1 MTAGLE
7 LRVSEGGARVAFE
20 GPLDKDTVPEVQDA
34 LLALA
39 KKGGA
44 WDFDLSGVTRVDSA
58 GVAFMGTLDAA
69 RRRAGGALRFSALSA
84 NARDAF
90 EVFRLADAP
99 APSAAKG
106 GGYLRRLGGAGYDV
120 VDGLRA
126 FLQLTADTVIW
137 SLGGAARTRRVR
149 KGAMTLEAVR
159 MGVDA
164 LPIVALIALLIGVVL
179 ALQSAYQLR
188 QFGGAIYVANLIA
201 VSMTRE
207 MGPLI
212 TAIILAGRSGAA
224 IAAEVATMN
233 VSEEMSALQVMGL
246 EPVRYV
252 VVPKFQ
258 ALTVSMPALTIYAN
272 VVGILGGAMVAWA
285 YLDIGPLIYLRQSW
299 GALVLL
305 DIGTGLL
312 KSVVFAWIIVLV
324 GAHSGFSAHG
334 GAESVGQVTTQSV
347 VRSIFWVIVADA
359 VFSLLFYFG
368 D

>member
-1 MTAGLE
+1 MTSPLE
-7 LRVSEGGARVAFE
+7 LRVLDGGSRVVFS
-20 GPLDKDTVPEVQDA
+20 GPLDKETVPDVQGA

-39 KKGGA
+39 PRPGTLTMELA
-44 WDFDLSGVTRVDSA
+44 GVTRIDSA
-58 GVAFMGTLDAA
+58 GVAFLGVVEARRRGAGGQLQLVQLSDAA
-69 RRRAGGALRFSALSA
+69 RDAL
-84 NARDAF
+84 
-90 EVFRLADAP
+90 EVFRLAEERP
-99 APSAAKG
+99 AKG
-106 GGYLRRLGGAGYDV
+106 PSRGLFERLGDGGYEVGKGIT
-120 VDGLRA
+120 A
-126 FLQLTADTVIW
+126 FLQLTADTVLW
-137 SLGGAARTRRVR
+137 SIGGAARTRRVR
-149 KGAMTLEAVR
+149 KGAMTLEAIR

-188 QFGGAIYVANLIA
+188 QFGGSIYVANLIA

-233 VSEEMSALQVMGL
+233 VSEETSALRVMGL

-258 ALTVSMPALTIYAN
+258 ALTLTMPALTVYAN
-272 VVGILGGAMVAWA
+272 VVGILGGSVVAWA

-324 GAHSGFSAHG
+324 GAHCGFSAHG
-334 GAESVGQVTTQSV
+334 GAESVGRVTTQSV

-359 VFSLLFYFG
+359 AFSLLFYFG